1 MDCMVN
7 TRSMAISKEIKAYLE
22 QLMEPLATHSSIEMM
37 LEKMN
42 DNLTEK
48 FDKIV
53 NDQNEKIIKLE
64 EKIVQLVGSISL
76 QQTMINRLD
85 VMNDNTQQY
94 QRRSSLR
101 IHGIPVEDN
110 KDPMT
115 IVSDCCNE
123 MGITIKPEEIDRA
136 HPIGPAH
143 VDPVS
148 KKKVKS
154 YIVKFKSWESRE
166 TFYKARP
173 RAYINGVKKPG
184 KKSFT
189 VSVDLTKRRYN
200 LLQSIKGLTKDNP
213 LINFSIADINCS
225 LAVKLNNDSLNYFNT
240 REEFENIL
248 FDYEESQKV
257 NTDHK
262 W

>member
-1 MDCMVN
+1 
-7 TRSMAISKEIKAYLE
+7 
-22 QLMEPLATHSSIEMM
+22 
-37 LEKMN
+37 
-42 DNLTEK
+42 
-48 FDKIV
+48 
-53 NDQNEKIIKLE
+53 
-64 EKIVQLVGSISL
+64 
-76 QQTMINRLD
+76 MINRLD
-85 VMNDNTQQY
+85 IMNDNTQQY

-115 IVSDCCNE
+115 IVSDCCKE
-123 MGITIKPEEIDRA
+123 MDITIKPEEIDRV

-143 VDPVS
+143 VDPIS
-148 KKKVKS
+148 KKNVKS

-166 TFYKARP
+166 MFFRAHP
-173 RAYINGVKKPG
+173 RVFINGVKKPS
-184 KKSFT
+184 KFFFT

-213 LINFSIADINCS
+213 LISYVIADINCS